1 VPDEDEFGKMISQL
15 ETVIR
20 TIKSNEDK
28 FGELGFI
35 TIHYRYIDGLL
46 FPINDHDTLVVGVV
60 QPYDRDKV
68 VGKVSALIEREQ
80 EKRRRD

>member
-1 VPDEDEFGKMISQL
+1 MSRSHLINGLLILAV
-15 ETVIR
+15 
-20 TIKSNEDK
+20 
-28 FGELGFI
+28 GFI

-46 FPINDHDTLVVGVV
+46 FPINDHDTLVVGMV